1 MHALNTL
8 LERAASERDQALAAL
23 RQADDLAGRQQA
35 QHAQLAAYRVEYQQR
50 WAVQFRQGGA
60 IEIMHC
66 YQSFMQRLDEAM
78 AQQQRQVETAAGAAQ
93 QARETL
99 LARETRVASVRKLIE
114 RRTAEHQHA
123 TDRREQRQTDESAQ
137 QASWRARQ
145 GTSLSTGR

>member
-1 MHALNTL
+1 MPALHTL

-78 AQQQRQVETAAGAAQ
+78 AQQQRQVETAASAAQ

-137 QASWRARQ
+137 QTSWRARQ

>member
-1 MHALNTL
+1 MPALNTL

-50 WAVQFRQGGA
+50 WASQFRQGGA

-66 YQSFMQRLDEAM
+66 YQSFMQRLDEAL
-78 AQQQRQVETAAGAAQ
+78 AQQQRQVEMAAGAAQ

-137 QASWRARQ
+137 QTSWRARQ